1 MLEIHR
7 HGGMMAAQS
16 DHEHEYRGLPTAVQQ
31 LRDVVAAI
39 NAMSED
45 RLTAHR
51 KEVNALNQQM
61 VKLTETLETHRPIT
75 DEWLARVM
83 AW

>member
-1 MLEIHR
+1 
-7 HGGMMAAQS
+7 MAAQS
-16 DHEHEYRGLPTAVQQ
+16 DHEHDYRGLPTAVQQ

>member
-1 MLEIHR
+1 
-7 HGGMMAAQS
+7 MAAQN
-16 DHEHEYRGLPTAVQQ
+16 DPEHDYRNLPTAVQQ
-31 LRDVVAAI
+31 LMDVVAAI
-39 NAMSED
+39 NAMPAEK
-45 RLTAHR
+45 LTPHT

-61 VKLTETLETHRPIT
+61 AKLTETLETHRPIT

>member
-7 HGGMMAAQS
+7 HGGMVTVQS
-16 DHEHEYRGLPTAVQQ
+16 DQEHDYRSLPTAVQQ
-31 LRDVVAAI
+31 LMDVVTTI
-39 NAMSED
+39 NAMPENK
-45 RLTAHR
+45 LTAHR

-61 VKLTETLETHRPIT
+61 AKLTETLDAHRPIT

>member
-7 HGGMMAAQS
+7 HGGMMAAQN
-16 DHEHEYRGLPTAVQQ
+16 DQEHDYRNLPTAVQQ
-31 LRDVVAAI
+31 LMDVVAAI
-39 NAMSED
+39 NAMPED
-45 RLTAHR
+45 KLTAHR

-61 VKLTETLETHRPIT
+61 VKLTETLEADPPIT